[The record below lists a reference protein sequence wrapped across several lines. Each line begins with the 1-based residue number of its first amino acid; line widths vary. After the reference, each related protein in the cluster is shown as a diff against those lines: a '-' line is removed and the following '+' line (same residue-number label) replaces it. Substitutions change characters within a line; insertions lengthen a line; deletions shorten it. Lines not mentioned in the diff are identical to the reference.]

1 MLRSLGA
8 CFRLALLAVS
18 LNAASVYA
26 DLFDSEQSFRT
37 AMVAFK
43 EKSFYSARLLLQ
55 EIILK
60 DPKGEYGDDAQY
72 YLAMTYYYESD
83 YKTAQ
88 FEFKALQRDF
98 PESPFV
104 VRAAFWTGE
113 AWFYRKQYREAI
125 EAHAAFVR
133 KYRENILSASAL
145 YTIGYI
151 YNEQKRY
158 DEAERSLLKAQ
169 HAPAR
174 PDRAV
179 ADAGRQEEIKVALL
193 KVREKL
199 DK

>member
-1 MLRSLGA
+1 
-8 CFRLALLAVS
+8 
-18 LNAASVYA
+18 
-26 DLFDSEQSFRT
+26 
-37 AMVAFK
+37 MVAFK

-104 VRAAFWTGE
+104 VRAAFWNGE

-125 EAHAAFVR
+125 ESHAAFCPQVP
-133 KYRENILSASAL
+133 REYAGCIGAL
-145 YTIGYI
+145 HDWVY
-151 YNEQKRY
+151 
-158 DEAERSLLKAQ
+158 L
-169 HAPAR
+169 
-174 PDRAV
+174 
-179 ADAGRQEEIKVALL
+179 
-193 KVREKL
+193 
-199 DK
+199 